1 MADIVGFDNTVV
13 ETQVCGV
20 SLVIPIPTLKLNIP
34 AIPFAFPV
42 IPIPLLQ
49 FSISCNFDK
58 PVNVTSGIAYGGGRE
73 AIFDPDP
80 DQVDQ

>member
-1 MADIVGFDNTVV
+1 MADIVGFDNATV

-20 SLVIPIPTLKLNIP
+20 NLVIPIPTLTLNIP
-34 AIPFAFPV
+34 TIPFSFPA

-49 FSISCNFDK
+49 FAISCNFDK
-58 PVNVTSGIAYGGGRE
+58 PVDVSTGIAYGGGRE

-80 DQVDQ
+80 DQEDQ